1 MSQARTKQ
9 GSITFIMSRKAFALG
24 FKTAVA
30 GEGWPSEYDRMETRD
45 QWFFEYGRMLGAYA
59 PHVTL
64 KHGRTVTREAQRAF
78 VEAAR

>member
-24 FKTAVA
+24 FQTAVA
-30 GEGWPSEYDRMETRD
+30 GEGWPADYDRMETRD
-45 QWFFEYGRMLGAYA
+45 QWLFEYGRMLGAYA

-64 KHGRTVTREAQRAF
+64 KRGRTVTREARRAF